1 MSFLQA
7 VTLSLA
13 LTAASAASASN
24 APKFSTIEPSL
35 AEIQKA
41 AATAATT
48 TFDGSNYVKGEV
60 FDRFYNVWLEN
71 TDFDK
76 AAGQSGLKKLAEQGI
91 VLTNYWALT
100 HPSEPNYLASAG
112 GDYFGL
118 GDDEFITLPS
128 NVSNIADLLDTK
140 GISWAEY
147 QEHQPYSGFQ
157 GFNFSNQQTY
167 ANDYVRKH
175 NPLVL
180 YDNVVKNETRLA
192 RLQNYT
198 EFHKAVDNKALPQ
211 WAFIT
216 PNMTNDGHDS
226 TIEVAGNWAYNFLN
240 PLLQNQYFTEKT
252 LVVLTF
258 DENETYEIPNRI
270 WAVLLGDIPE
280 ELKGT
285 SDDTYYDHYSLLST
299 VEANWGLPNLGR
311 GDCGA
316 NVFQIVANKTG
327 FANKKVDTSGK
338 YNNES
343 AKGYLSD
350 KSIPIPA
357 PNLTCK
363 GASGKG
369 VLQAVIDNWGKTSQV
384 AERSNA
390 SSSSN
395 HSSNGSSNG
404 SSSAVP
410 SHTNEQTNSA
420 LRGSVAVSAVLIG
433 AVAALL

>member
-13 LTAASAASASN
+13 LTAASAATSATN

-35 AEIQKA
+35 PEIQKA
-41 AATAATT
+41 AATAAST

-60 FDRFYNVWLEN
+60 FDRFYNIWLEN

-76 AAGQSGLKKLAEQGI
+76 AAGQDGLKKLAKQGI

-118 GDDEFITLPS
+118 GDDEFIRVPA
-128 NVSNIADLLDTK
+128 NVSNVADLLDTK

-147 QEHQPYSGFQ
+147 QEHAPYSGYQ

-180 YDNVVKNETRLA
+180 YDNVVNNDTRLA

-226 TIEVAGNWAYNFLN
+226 TIEVAGNWAYNFLS

-285 SDDTYYDHYSLLST
+285 TDDTYYDHYSLLST

-316 NVFQIVANKTG
+316 NVFQVVANKTG
-327 FANKKVDTSGK
+327 YANKKVDMSGK
-338 YNNES
+338 YNNQS
-343 AKGYLSD
+343 VPGYFSD

-357 PNLTCK
+357 PDLTCK

-369 VLQAVIDNWGKTSQV
+369 VLQAVIDTWGKSAGVTTRNNS
-384 AERSNA
+384 
-390 SSSSN
+390 
-395 HSSNGSSNG
+395 SSNGSSNA
-404 SSSAVP
+404 SSTAVP
-410 SHTNEQTNSA
+410 SQTNEQTNSA
-420 LRGSVAVSAVLIG
+420 LRASTAIGAVLIG